1 MEDFTFRSNSIDVE
15 KIMDEIRSRIREKR
29 GVDYTEAHIRELAQV
44 KLDKFLDPERVRS
57 GLLQHYLKERAA
69 GSAGFRLPPGNFS
82 FDDHR
87 IYASSPDL
95 RGRFIS
101 MSRRLLRPV
110 LKMFFN
116 PTPIVEVLQLQS
128 EINAYNARLGDHALQ
143 YEVLN
148 NLVVETTRLAID
160 TKNQRMRLE
169 SLASRLEFDERR
181 ARALEKVVQYRPG
194 ATAPAEDAT
203 GKDAAG
209 GGDRAQRRRHR
220 IRGSRRSAT
229 ALDADDDA
237 D

>member
-1 MEDFTFRSNSIDVE
+1 MEDFTFRSDSIDVE

-29 GVDYTEAHIRELAQV
+29 GVDYTEAQIRELAQV

-69 GSAGFRLPPGNFS
+69 GSAGFRPPPGNFS
-82 FDDHR
+82 FEGDR

-95 RGRFIS
+95 RGRLIS

-128 EINAYNARLGDHALQ
+128 EINAYNARFGDDALQ

-148 NLVVETTRLAID
+148 NLVVEITRLAID
-160 TKNQRMRLE
+160 NKNQRMRLE
-169 SLASRLEFDERR
+169 SLASRLDFDERR
-181 ARALEKVVQYRPG
+181 ARALERVVQYRPG
-194 ATAPAEDAT
+194 ATAPAEDAM

-220 IRGSRRSAT
+220 LRESRRSAT
-229 ALDADDDA
+229 VLDGDDDA